1 MFTLPSFAVTCKPV
15 MTPLQALR
23 QERFVTITTLSLF
36 RFDSLPAKAWVIGQM
51 GAARLALMRMPEVGF
66 WKLCGSGQG
75 EGFDLR
81 PNLNVWAILAT
92 WPDAATAFDRCQSAP
107 VYRRWR
113 ARSVENWTV
122 VLAPL
127 SARGQWSGRA
137 PFAVGDT
144 AHAAGAPIAALTRA
158 SLRLRTALRFWS
170 RVPSISDVIGDDPN
184 VLFKIGVG
192 EVPLLHQVTFS
203 IWPDTQTMANFARG
217 NGPHGRAI
225 AAVRAEGWFS
235 EELYARFAVL
245 GDFGTWG
252 GKAPL
257 AAYPT
262 SYEAAA

>member
-1 MFTLPSFAVTCKPV
+1 
-15 MTPLQALR
+15 MT
-23 QERFVTITTLSLF
+23 VTTLSLF
-36 RFDSLPAKAWVIGQM
+36 RFNSLPTQLWVMGQM
-51 GAARLALMRMPEVGF
+51 ALARLSLMRMREVGF
-66 WKLCGSGQG
+66 WKLCGSGRG

-81 PNLNVWAILAT
+81 PNLQVWAILAV
-92 WPDAATAFDRCQSAP
+92 WPDAKTAFAATQTAPLYKRWQS
-107 VYRRWR
+107 R
-113 ARSVENWTV
+113 AAESWTV
-122 VLAPL
+122 VLQPI
-127 SARGQWSGRA
+127 SARGAWSGRA
-137 PFAVGDT
+137 PFVPQGDIPE
-144 AHAAGAPIAALTRA
+144 GAPIAALTRA

-225 AAVRAEGWFS
+225 AAVRSEGWFS

-257 AAYPT
+257 AAFPSHRT
-262 SYEAAA
+262 AA